1 MAKKKRVNTEQVRIQ
16 NAAKSL
22 VANIRFASIDKQVR
36 SLVVTSSVP
45 QRGQDHGRYRLGP
58 GHGFA
63 G

>member
-22 VANIRFASIDKQVR
+22 VANIRFASIDNQVR

-45 QRGQDHGRYRLGP
+45 NEGRGLSLY
-58 GHGFA
+58 
-63 G
+63 